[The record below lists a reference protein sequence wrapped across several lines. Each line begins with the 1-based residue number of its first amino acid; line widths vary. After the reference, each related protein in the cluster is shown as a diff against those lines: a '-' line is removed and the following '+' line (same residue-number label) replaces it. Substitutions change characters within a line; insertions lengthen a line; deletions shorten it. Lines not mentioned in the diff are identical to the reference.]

1 MIPMDVAV
9 IFTLGGQLNY
19 NIWVVVRELLNGD
32 DSRVKAV
39 RDRGDI
45 DAVKDAGAIIIG
57 GGPYS
62 VYRRSTDKIVE
73 GFLEKVLKQGEAGK
87 PLLGICLGH
96 QLIARYFGGRIKKS
110 VSGEYGYTSVEL
122 DTGSLLFKGIPS
134 SIRAWSS
141 HRDEVSK
148 MPNGFRVTAFSRMCK
163 VEAMEHGSKPIYS
176 VQFHPEVYETEHGSR
191 IMLNFLRL
199 AGIMDAHEYDDK
211 YSKVF
216 KMLAEKP
223 GREPVLQTWPK
234 PLLHKRVK
242 HVKKK
247 FRNRI
252 VENRLL
258 FPPSPVI
265 DPSSFISRALS
276 FLKKTLGGRRVLLA
290 ASGGVDSMVVAE
302 LLHKV
307 LGGKVWFI
315 HIDTG
320 FMRTGESQRVAS
332 LIDELYGNLIYVNAA
347 DEFIRNM
354 RGIEDAENKRRRF
367 SKTYF
372 RILEDTAS
380 QINAEYIS
388 QGTIW
393 PDIVESVKV
402 GRRSVV
408 KSQHNVSPPPGF
420 RRMSSLRGTIEP
432 LSGIFKHE
440 ERVVAWKL
448 GLPPSIVFRM
458 PFPGPGL
465 SVRNVG
471 EITDDSLSLTKTVNS
486 IVENCV
492 TEWMLDVYGVPMLI
506 EPPGL
511 HKPWQALG
519 FVARNSVVECEYEK
533 EIKNMIENNNV
544 RIKDVFL
551 LESRMTGVK
560 GDSRTYDRPLVIET
574 FESFLKN
581 DVYEKIFKEITSV
594 PRFKVSR
601 VLFATTGLKDSG
613 KYVAGFRIV
622 ESTHAMTAR
631 NMQID
636 EKLMKMISERLSKLP
651 GVGLVVYDVSNKPS
665 ATIEPE

>member
-1 MIPMDVAV
+1 MDVAV
-9 IFTLGGQLNY
+9 VFTPGGQLNY
-19 NIWVVVRELLNGD
+19 NIWVIVRELLNSD
-32 DSRVKAV
+32 ASRVKAV
-39 RDRGDI
+39 RDTGDLKT
-45 DAVKDAGAIIIG
+45 VKDAKAVIIG

-62 VYRRSTDKIVE
+62 VYRRNISRITKGFVEKIIE
-73 GFLEKVLKQGEAGK
+73 QGESGK

-96 QLIARYFGGRIKKS
+96 QLIAKHFGGRIRKG
-110 VSGEYGYTSVEL
+110 VSGEYSYTSLEL
-122 DTGSLLFKGIPS
+122 DTGSVLFKEVPR
-134 SIRAWSS
+134 SIRVWSS

-148 MPNGFRVTAFSRMCK
+148 MPNGFRITAFSGMCQ
-163 VEAMEHGSKPIYS
+163 VEAMEHASKPIYS
-176 VQFHPEVYETEHGSR
+176 VQFHPEVYETQHGSR
-191 IMLNFLRL
+191 IILNFLRA
-199 AGIMDAHEYDDK
+199 AGIVDACEYEEK
-211 YSKVF
+211 YFKAF

-223 GREPVLQTWPK
+223 NRELALQTCPK
-234 PLLHKRVK
+234 PLPYKPVK
-242 HVKKK
+242 HVKKNL
-247 FRNRI
+247 RSRI

-265 DPSSFISRALS
+265 NPDGFINRALK

-290 ASGGVDSMVVAE
+290 ASGGVDSMIVAE
-302 LLHKV
+302 LLNRV
-307 LGGKVWFI
+307 LGDKTWFI

-332 LIDELYGNLIYVNAA
+332 LIEDKYGNLIYIDAA

-354 RGIEDAENKRRRF
+354 RGVEDAEGKRRSF
-367 SKTYF
+367 SRTYF
-372 RILEDTAS
+372 RILEDAAS

-393 PDIVESVKV
+393 PDIVESMKV
-402 GRRSVV
+402 GGRSVI
-408 KSQHNVSPPPGF
+408 KSQHNVSPPLGF
-420 RRMSSLRGTIEP
+420 RKMSSLKGIVEP
-432 LSGIFKHE
+432 LSGVFKHE
-440 ERVVAWKL
+440 ERVIAWRL
-448 GLPPSIVFRM
+448 SLPPSIVFRM

-471 EITDDSLSLTKTVNS
+471 EVTDDSLALTKIVNS

-492 TEWMLDVYGVPMLI
+492 TEWMLDTYGVPMVI

-519 FVARNSVVECEYEK
+519 FVARNSIVECEYGE
-533 EIKNMIENNNV
+533 EIKSIVEKNNV
-544 RIKDVFL
+544 RSKDVFL

-574 FESFLKN
+574 FKSFLKH
-581 DVYEKIFKEITSV
+581 DAYERIFKEITSV
-594 PRFKVSR
+594 ARFNVSR
-601 VLFATTGLKDSG
+601 VLFATTDLKDSG
-613 KYVAGFRIV
+613 KYIAGFRIV

-636 EKLMKMISERLSKLP
+636 EKLIETISERLFNLP
-651 GVGLVVYDVSNKPS
+651 DVGLVVYDVSNKPS